1 MKFMAKKDGEIV
13 DVVGPIAKARSYA
26 ATGPFRFIEPGEAYA
41 GRVAIAHR
49 GESIITLST
58 GHRFAG
64 NANYLAAHYEAVVEE
79 PVKAPAAKAKAPTP
93 APVVKAPEAKPEPKK
108 GKK

>member
-1 MKFMAKKDGEIV
+1 MKYVAKKDGEIV
-13 DVVGPIAKARSYA
+13 DVVGPVAKARSYA

-49 GESIITLST
+49 GESVITLSS

-64 NANYLAAHYEAVVEE
+64 NANYLAAHYEAIVADA
-79 PVKAPAAKAKAPTP
+79 PVAKAEAPKP
-93 APVVKAPEAKPEPKK
+93 APVAKAPEAKPDPKK